1 MEGSGSFCFSPN
13 ANSSTAVVQT
23 FDFFAKKTTS
33 TSSKNVDGVG
43 ESNFVVDEN
52 EDSVVALRIGLPSF
66 CNKGVM
72 TSSDYGKKSSNS
84 AATTQYWIPTPAQ
97 IVVGFTHFSCHICN
111 KTFNR
116 YNNLQM
122 HMWGHGSE
130 FRRGPDSLKGSQ
142 PRAMLGIPCYCCQE
156 GCKNNINHPEP
167 SPSRTSERCRPTT
180 SESTASSATPAVNA
194 ASAWPSRATGART
207 RRTAASAGS
216 ASAVPI
222 SSTSARSRTMLRPS
236 APVMDPRARLLLIG
250 SRGSSLSDQ
259 LGFLGLDVLSCDC
272 VFSVYWV

>member
-72 TSSDYGKKSSNS
+72 NSSDYGKKSSNS

-116 YNNLQM
+116 YNNLQVR
-122 HMWGHGSE
+122 S
-130 FRRGPDSLKGSQ
+130 
-142 PRAMLGIPCYCCQE
+142 
-156 GCKNNINHPEP
+156 
-167 SPSRTSERCRPTT
+167 TT
-180 SESTASSATPAVNA
+180 TTLHN
-194 ASAWPSRATGART
+194 
-207 RRTAASAGS
+207 
-216 ASAVPI
+216 
-222 SSTSARSRTMLRPS
+222 
-236 APVMDPRARLLLIG
+236 
-250 SRGSSLSDQ
+250 
-259 LGFLGLDVLSCDC
+259 SCDLVVNLAPFIC
-272 VFSVYWV
+272 S

>member
-13 ANSSTAVVQT
+13 ANSSTRNVVQT
-23 FDFFAKKTTS
+23 FDFFAAKKTTS
-33 TSSKNVDGVG
+33 ASNKNVDGVG
-43 ESNFVVDEN
+43 HDQSNVVVDDN

-66 CNKGVM
+66 CNKGVVS
-72 TSSDYGKKSSNS
+72 SSDYGKKSGNS
-84 AATTQYWIPTPAQ
+84 GAATQYWIPTPAQ

-156 GCKNNINHPEP
+156 GCKNNINHPRAKPLKDFRTLQTHYKRKHGLKRYSCRKCGKCLAVKGDWRTHEKNCGKRWLCICGSDFKHKRSLKDHVASFGSGHGP
-167 SPSRTSERCRPTT
+167 SCPPTFDR
-180 SESTASSATPAVNA
+180 VD
-194 ASAWPSRATGART
+194 GK
-207 RRTAASAGS
+207 
-216 ASAVPI
+216 
-222 SSTSARSRTMLRPS
+222 
-236 APVMDPRARLLLIG
+236 
-250 SRGSSLSDQ
+250 
-259 LGFLGLDVLSCDC
+259 FLV
-272 VFSVYWV
+272 